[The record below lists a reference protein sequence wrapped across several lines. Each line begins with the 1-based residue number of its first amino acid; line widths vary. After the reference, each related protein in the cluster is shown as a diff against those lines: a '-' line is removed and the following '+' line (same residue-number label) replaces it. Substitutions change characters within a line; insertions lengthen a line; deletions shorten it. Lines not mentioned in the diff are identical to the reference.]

1 MKLGNFDMIHY
12 VDQNNEYSGAFGGM
26 AVVPNGARWR
36 INATGTF
43 VSSAVR
49 EVS

>member
-1 MKLGNFDMIHY
+1 MKLGNFHMIHY
-12 VDQNNEYSGAFGGM
+12 VDQNNEYIGGLAISGI
-26 AVVPNGARWR
+26 VPNGARWR